1 MKYKVVEIFDSIEG
15 EGKRAGE
22 LCTFVRFYG
31 CNLNCS
37 YCDTPYGKDGGKYTE
52 MDIEDI
58 IGKLHHINVTLTGG
72 EPLIQPQ
79 IEVLIAALAGL
90 GYSVNIETNGTKSK
104 TDFTGKVFY
113 TMDWKCPSSG
123 MNFRMNLRHL
133 CVLSKYDVLKF
144 VVGTEKDLLEVEK
157 VLCDLRRTFGSANG
171 NLDNMPYIYISPVFG
186 QMEPARIVD
195 FMKSNLQ
202 YFKKLRVQLQLH
214 KFIWDPNKRG
224 V

>member
-52 MDIEDI
+52 MELDEI
-58 IGKLHHINVTLTGG
+58 IGKLRHRNVTLTGG
-72 EPLIQPQ
+72 EPMIQPGF
-79 IEVLIAALAGL
+79 ITLVAALAGL
-90 GYSVNIETNGTKSK
+90 GYSVNIETNGSQTPLNVVG
-104 TDFTGKVFY
+104 DVFY

-123 MNFRMNLRHL
+123 MDSKMDLRRL
-133 CVLSKYDVLKF
+133 YVLSKDDVLKF

-157 VLCDLRRTFGSANG
+157 VLCDLRRTCRSVNG
-171 NLDNMPYIYISPVFG
+171 NSEDMPYIYISPVFG